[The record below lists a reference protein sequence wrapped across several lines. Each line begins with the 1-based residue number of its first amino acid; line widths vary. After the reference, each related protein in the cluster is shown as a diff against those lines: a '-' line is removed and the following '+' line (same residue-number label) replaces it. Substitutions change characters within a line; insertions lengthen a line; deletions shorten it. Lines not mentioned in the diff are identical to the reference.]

1 MKRVNVNMK
10 KYLICNFVVDNIEI
24 AGKNIDPSLYWLT
37 DAKKFACG
45 SLKDY
50 IIIYHYHNLFVC

>member
-24 AGKNIDPSLYWLT
+24 AGTNIDSKSLLAFRCKEICMW
-37 DAKKFACG
+37 
-45 SLKDY
+45 
-50 IIIYHYHNLFVC
+50 